1 MQTRGHDRV
10 SDWQE
15 PRGDGHEGRTWTAHV
30 REGDVSTLVSPIWQ
44 GQSGR
49 RAIARRQI
57 LRRRRMEEPAAL
69 SALTGFALTHRHPSA
84 AVYVYSSPCT
94 RRGPHLSSARVRS
107 NNYSPYAA

>member
-1 MQTRGHDRV
+1 MMQTRGHDRV

-49 RAIARRQI
+49 RAIARRQT
-57 LRRRRMEEPAAL
+57 LRSRRMEEPAAL
-69 SALTGFALTHRHPSA
+69 SALTVLRLPTATPA
-84 AVYVYSSPCT
+84 P
-94 RRGPHLSSARVRS
+94 
-107 NNYSPYAA
+107 PYDV

>member
-1 MQTRGHDRV
+1 MMQTRGHDRV

-49 RAIARRQI
+49 RAIARRQT
-57 LRRRRMEEPAAL
+57 LRSRRMEEPAAL
-69 SALTGFALTHRHPSA
+69 SALTVLRLGTRIIDVP
-84 AVYVYSSPCT
+84 PCNRDLISLECT
-94 RRGPHLSSARVRS
+94 GAIYGLAM
-107 NNYSPYAA
+107 AFLL

>member
-10 SDWQE
+10 SNWQE

-49 RAIARRQI
+49 RAIARRQT
-57 LRRRRMEEPAAL
+57 LRSRRMEEPAAL
-69 SALTGFALTHRHPSA
+69 SALTALRLELTHRHPSA
-84 AVYVYSSPCT
+84 AVYVYSSPCSVY
-94 RRGPHLSSARVRS
+94 P
-107 NNYSPYAA
+107 